1 MSVLK
6 IGPKVRARGWHW
18 QPCRVVKDGQR
29 CARLSF
35 NFLLLYNFFFSLFH
49 RHNLLPVPFWWIC
62 LQPHIFF
69 FACLC
74 YCPLRH
80 THTQKKIVWNLPTDI
95 QYNTE
100 RICLEKEKKNLLSS
114 FLIRKRRAKRLETLH
129 PKKKKK
135 KKNLSSCKPQIRIVY
150 GLSGCLLR
158 RCRT

>member
-35 NFLLLYNFFFSLFH
+35 NFLLLYNFFFRSSIDTIFFPYPFGEFVY
-49 RHNLLPVPFWWIC
+49 NLTF
-62 LQPHIFF
+62 FF

-80 THTQKKIVWNLPTDI
+80 THTHKKIVWNLPTDI

-100 RICLEKEKKNLLSS
+100 RICLEKEKKIS
-114 FLIRKRRAKRLETLH
+114 FPVSWSVKEEQKGWKHYTRKRKR
-129 PKKKKK
+129 

-150 GLSGCLLR
+150 DLSGCLLR